1 MNTSKDKKEL
11 MELKHD
17 SVPGYKGV
25 FAVVFTFSLLYM
37 AYILFQPCF

>member
-1 MNTSKDKKEL
+1 MEPRKDKKEL

-17 SVPGYKGV
+17 PLPGYKSV
-25 FAVVFTFSLLYM
+25 FGVVFTLSLLYM